1 MKTVQDVLGYHVL
14 SGSFP
19 SESLVSG
26 ELPTLSGDTV
36 SVVVSDTGITF
47 NYANV
52 IIPDIIASNGV
63 IHGIDAVLTPPE
75 GPSPSPPDVL
85 VTGPPVA
92 LQITTPPVAVVGLP
106 TQPPQQ
112 LLTLPPSLPPGSTA
126 PPNVARTQAYAAEN
140 SYPTYSPTG
149 FEEENL
155 SLDGG
160 NTITLEPFGLRLVAN
175 SAEANY
181 DEEMVTHVTEE
192 HLIHS
197 FRAKG
202 YALEGLKLMALE
214 HERRLLL
221 EHNSGLR
228 YLEQVPEYE
237 LIYGGVLHFPTDAG
251 RMPSED
257 EMKLI
262 VQESFSGER
271 LTYYIEL
278 LQEKGIEVNNANLN
292 MKLMNGAGEDG
303 EGFNWAGLTIG
314 LSSALAGI
322 GVLAFGSRY
331 MHQRRQLSIDD
342 LDLGKDNYTIRL
354 QYTNDEID
362 GYAATTTESISS
374 RDQLSVPSLIQGIE
388 DEVNFQTTPG
398 GSSENKGKSKDGS
411 PRGKVG
417 EISPLESPVIA
428 DNASQASSQRY
439 ISVFTVKKDCW
450 GKTIE
455 QINLRDLIISY
466 LSRMMKKL
474 PNTHLLP
481 YDKKSVLPAILNIR
495 NIPDDIEEL
504 QHYVGNAHV
513 DDKTGK
519 VMFNLRVEG
528 DQPVSKMKSNANGD
542 RKLGFSSKSKTM
554 SNTVSPIIE
563 AADPRKTP
571 KSPMESETNMENI
584 ASKSPITP
592 ASMEDVDL

>member
-1 MKTVQDVLGYHVL
+1 MKTIQDVLGYHIL
-14 SGSFP
+14 PGSYT
-19 SESLVSG
+19 SESLASG
-26 ELPTLSGDTV
+26 EYKTLGGDTL

-52 IIPDIIASNGV
+52 VIPDIITSNGV
-63 IHGIDAVLTPPE
+63 IHGIDAVLTPPDD
-75 GPSPSPPDVL
+75 PSSSPPVVL

-92 LQITTPPVAVVGLP
+92 LQITTPPVVVVELP
-106 TQPPQQ
+106 TLPPQQ
-112 LLTLPPSLPPGSTA
+112 LLTLPPTLPPGSTA
-126 PPNVARTQAYAAEN
+126 PPNVARTQAHPAEK

-149 FEEENL
+149 FEED
-155 SLDGG
+155 SLPSTGG
-160 NTITLEPFGLRLVAN
+160 NTVTLEPFGLRLVAN

-181 DEEMVTHVTEE
+181 DEEMVTRVTQE
-192 HLIHS
+192 HLTHS
-197 FRAKG
+197 FRTKG
-202 YALEGLKLMALE
+202 YALKGLQLMVLE
-214 HERRLLL
+214 HERRLLSK
-221 EHNSGLR
+221 HR
-228 YLEQVPEYE
+228 YLGQVPEYE
-237 LIYGGVLHFPTDAG
+237 VIYGGVLLFPTDSG
-251 RMPSED
+251 KMPSEED
-257 EMKLI
+257 MKII

-271 LTYYIEL
+271 LNYYIEL
-278 LQEKGIEVNNANLN
+278 LQEKGIGVNRAALD
-292 MKLMNGAGEDG
+292 MKLVEGVDEDG

-331 MHQRRQLSIDD
+331 MYRSRQLSIDD

-362 GYAATTTESISS
+362 GYPTTTESLST

-388 DEVNFQTTPG
+388 DEVNFRTTPG
-398 GSSENKGKSKDGS
+398 GSSKNNDKSNDGS
-411 PRGKVG
+411 SRGKVG
-417 EISPLESPVIA
+417 EISPLESPMIA
-428 DNASQASSQRY
+428 DNASQASSLRY
-439 ISVFTVKKDCW
+439 ISVFTVKKDCG
-450 GKTIE
+450 GKTLD
-455 QINLRDLIISY
+455 QINLRDLIIAY

-481 YDKKSVLPAILNIR
+481 YDKKSTLPAILNIR

-528 DQPVSKMKSNANGD
+528 DEPVSKMKSNAIGA
-542 RKLGFSSKSKTM
+542 RKLSFSNKLKTNR
-554 SNTVSPIIE
+554 NTVSPIVD
-563 AADPRKTP
+563 ADNPRKAP
-571 KSPMESETNMENI
+571 MSPVESDTNMENLS
-584 ASKSPITP
+584 SKSPVTP